1 MGVLFFHQKANS
13 LPPPRAGGAIGS
25 EVRQGSCEWRS
36 AIRGMPGSEFEPRC
50 PLQSETG
57 HPALGVLF
65 FHQKANS
72 LPPPRAGGAIGSE
85 VRQGSCEWRSAI
97 RGMPGSEFEPRCP
110 LQSETGHP
118 ALGVLFFHQKANS
131 LPPPRAGGAIGSE
144 VRQGSCEW
152 RSAIRG
158 MPGSELEPRC
168 PLQSETGHP
177 ALGVLFFCVGGEL
190 VPPRFCLRQNT

>member
-1 MGVLFFHQKANS
+1 MYNLKFKNRCNTRLSPCIFFVNTRQSETGHPALGVLFFHQKANS
-13 LPPPRAGGAIGS
+13 LPPPRAEGAIGS
-25 EVRQGSCEWRS
+25 EVRQGACEWRS
-36 AIRGMPGSEFEPRC
+36 AIRGMPGSELEPRC

-72 LPPPRAGGAIGSE
+72 LPPPRAEGAIGSE
-85 VRQGSCEWRSAI
+85 VRQGA
-97 RGMPGSEFEPRCP
+97 
-110 LQSETGHP
+110 
-118 ALGVLFFHQKANS
+118 
-131 LPPPRAGGAIGSE
+131 
-144 VRQGSCEW
+144 CEW